1 MAQFSHLNELTGP
14 KYFRLNQLEMETEFA
29 SKEEIEQN
37 KRFRLIKLRNEG
49 VPEFKHL
56 TSIPTDDKNIPDD
69 FFEVITFN
77 CLLNLFVLYVLF
89 FLLSEGCI

>member
-56 TSIPTDDKNIPDD
+56 TSIPTEDKNIPDD
-69 FFEVITFN
+69 FFEVRCTCCSQKNTFIRS
-77 CLLNLFVLYVLF
+77 LHV
-89 FLLSEGCI
+89 S